1 MFLMMM
7 CVGEE
12 RSSRVMPGIRKI
24 VTGGDSETEGVYCLL
39 AVMSLILSTIEGSYV
54 ELLLG
59 KIDALNILIL
69 KIWKYLNRKTL
80 ISEDAECRHTPWVL
94 TDP

>member
-1 MFLMMM
+1 MMM

-24 VTGGDSETEGVYCLL
+24 VTGGDSGTHGVYCLL
-39 AVMSLILSTIEGSYV
+39 AVMSLILRTIEGSYF
-54 ELLLG
+54 ELLFG

-69 KIWKYLNRKTL
+69 KIWKHLYRKTL
-80 ISEDAECRHTPWVL
+80 ISKDADTCL
-94 TDP
+94 GF